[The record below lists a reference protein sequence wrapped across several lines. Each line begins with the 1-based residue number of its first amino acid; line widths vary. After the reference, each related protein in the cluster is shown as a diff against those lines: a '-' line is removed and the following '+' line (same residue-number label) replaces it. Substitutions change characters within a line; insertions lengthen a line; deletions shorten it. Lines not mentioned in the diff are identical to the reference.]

1 MLAAM
6 SRSVLLVPQQLKDV
20 PDTRML
26 CSRAQ
31 ASLQLLACRPSVSRE
46 AKLQLATRHCMPER
60 ICGISSLLPQQTS
73 IPAHRRGAPGLVT
86 RQPSSKKKA
95 DELTR
100 PIVKMTEKFSRRAEL
115 PAHLDV
121 AKRVFYSA
129 QGQIRLDYHYA
140 GGRRAVLVVTA
151 GS

>member
-1 MLAAM
+1 
-6 SRSVLLVPQQLKDV
+6 
-20 PDTRML
+20 
-26 CSRAQ
+26 
-31 ASLQLLACRPSVSRE
+31 
-46 AKLQLATRHCMPER
+46 MPAR
-60 ICGISSLLPQQTS
+60 
-73 IPAHRRGAPGLVT
+73 RRGAPALAT
-86 RQPSSKKKA
+86 RQSSSKKKA

-140 GGRRAVLVVTA
+140 GDCRPGPWQCWLSRQEASYVLLREA
-151 GS
+151 CH